1 MNGEGK
7 RNKKSVPDIGQ
18 YYWLILVILEVH
30 VDIKDSIHRVNLL
43 RGGGTPLSVNFLLN
57 NFHLLPFILLRKV
70 LFQIYQNMPQNVLW
84 DKNAIFGI
92 TLGNFTN

>member
-30 VDIKDSIHRVNLL
+30 VDIKNSIHRVNLL
-43 RGGGTPLSVNFLLN
+43 RGGSTPLSVNFFEQFSSFTLY
-57 NFHLLPFILLRKV
+57 FVKKSSVSDLPK
-70 LFQIYQNMPQNVLW
+70 YAP
-84 DKNAIFGI
+84 KCA
-92 TLGNFTN
+92 LG